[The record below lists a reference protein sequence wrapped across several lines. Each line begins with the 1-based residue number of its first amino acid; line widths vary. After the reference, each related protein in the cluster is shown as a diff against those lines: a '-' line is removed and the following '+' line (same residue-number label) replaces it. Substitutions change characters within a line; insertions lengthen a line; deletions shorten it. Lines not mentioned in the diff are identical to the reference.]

1 VRTHIYTGILV
12 MVGLC
17 WFSAALGQSRTPSL
31 QLKAFERIIL
41 NGVAPTPEINVGDE
55 EIKKNAMPVQS
66 EFFIY
71 IIANRVSNLK
81 LEQIWI
87 KQELYT
93 ATISRVTSKPVL
105 LKDGKH
111 TDTLVH
117 NTKEAVWQISLTG
130 KDLTGIQPKK
140 NMAIQV
146 AANEL
151 VLRMSD
157 KNGAIY
163 NRTVKKFSQLKPFAG
178 M

>member
-1 VRTHIYTGILV
+1 MRTHIYTGILV

-17 WFSAALGQSRTPSL
+17 WFGSALGQSRIPSIKL
-31 QLKAFERIIL
+31 QAFERIIL
-41 NGVAPTPEINVGDE
+41 NGVAPTPEIKVGDE
-55 EIKKNAMPVQS
+55 EITKTTMPVQS
-66 EFFIY
+66 EYFIY

-105 LKDGKH
+105 LKEGKH

-117 NTKEAVWQISLTG
+117 NTREAVWQISLTG
-130 KDLTGIQPKK
+130 KDLTGILPKK
-140 NMAIQV
+140 NMANQV

-163 NRTVKKFSQLKPFAG
+163 NRTVKNFSQLKPFAG

>member
-1 VRTHIYTGILV
+1 VSNRIISGIVLV
-12 MVGLC
+12 ASV
-17 WFSAALGQSRTPSL
+17 FSTAEGLGQSRTPSL

>member
-1 VRTHIYTGILV
+1 

-117 NTKEAVWQISLTG
+117 NTKEAVWQISLIG

-157 KNGAIY
+157 KKGAIY

>member
-1 VRTHIYTGILV
+1 MSNRIITGIVLV
-12 MVGLC
+12 ATV
-17 WFSAALGQSRTPSL
+17 FSSAEGLGQSRTPSL

-55 EIKKNAMPVQS
+55 EITKTAMPVQS